1 LDGCI
6 DWKRNDTNELEYS
19 KFVISEEVLC
29 NGECDMAVSIG
40 ITQDINGDVKDFIE
54 NSKLKIGLYKSFL
67 LEDFG
72 TDAVKDGTHA
82 WQLAKQ
88 INGEISR
95 RPGILKKGIMH
106 LFIAGPN
113 SLMFYLG
120 MQSMMYGKIQ
130 IYEFN
135 ANENTYYPTI
145 SFPQKGEL

>member
-1 LDGCI
+1 MIPLIMSYKLDYEI
-6 DWKRNDTNELEYS
+6 SPTQLLTN
-19 KFVISEEVLC
+19 
-29 NGECDMAVSIG
+29 
-40 ITQDINGDVKDFIE
+40 T
-54 NSKLKIGLYKSFL
+54 KSFS

-72 TDAVKDGTHA
+72 TDAVKNGTHA

-88 INGEISR
+88 INGEINR
-95 RPGILKKGIMH
+95 RPGTLKKGIMH
-106 LFIAGPN
+106 LFIAGPH

-135 ANENTYYPTI
+135 RNENTYYPTI